1 MPVDLTFVARFL
13 PALLEGTLVT
23 LELSILAILVA
34 LILGMVVA
42 LGSLSARPVLSLP
55 AGAFVQCMRN
65 TPLLVQLYLVYFGL
79 GMIGIGLSAFASGLI
94 ALSAQNA
101 AYIAEIYR
109 GGLQSVSRTQLEAGK
124 ALGMSRR
131 EIFELIELPQAFMR
145 VVPPLCSQ
153 FIQIIKDTS
162 IVSAIAVGELMH
174 QGKMLSERTAA
185 TYEIF
190 VLVGLLYLVITSA
203 VTFATRRFERRFA
216 IAH

>member
-1 MPVDLTFVARFL
+1 MPIDLSFVARFL
-13 PALLEGTLVT
+13 PGLLEGTLVT
-23 LELSILAILVA
+23 LELSVLAIAAA
-34 LILGMVVA
+34 LILGMVIA
-42 LGSLSARPVLSLP
+42 LAALSGRKVLTLP

-79 GMIGIGLSAFASGLI
+79 GMIGLGLSAFVSGLI
-94 ALSAQNA
+94 ALTAQNS

-109 GGLQSVSRTQLEAGK
+109 GGLQSISRTQIEAGK

-131 EIFELIELPQAFMR
+131 DIFELIELPQAFMR

-190 VLVGLLYLVITSA
+190 IMVGLFYLIITSI
-203 VTFATRRFERRFA
+203 VTFATRSFERRFA

>member
-1 MPVDLTFVARFL
+1 MSIDLSFVARFL
-13 PALLEGTLVT
+13 PGLLEGTLIT
-23 LELSILAILVA
+23 LELSVLAIVAA
-34 LILGMVVA
+34 LILGLVLALAALSGSKLLA
-42 LGSLSARPVLSLP
+42 LG

-79 GMIGIGLSAFASGLI
+79 GMIGLPLSAFVSGLI
-94 ALSAQNA
+94 ALAAQNG

-109 GGLQSVSRTQLEAGK
+109 GGLQSINRTQIEAGR
-124 ALGMSRR
+124 ALGMRR
-131 EIFELIELPQAFMR
+131 RDIFELIELPQALMR

-153 FIQIIKDTS
+153 FVQIIKDTS

-190 VLVGLLYLVITSA
+190 IMVGLFYLAITSL
-203 VTFATRRFERRFA
+203 VTWGTRRFERRFA